1 MILGLEMKLQF
12 LEEVH
17 GIMENGGHYI
27 FQNGGLPQL
36 QDIHLIP
43 IALFTVKQVSCSS
56 TSVAIHCF
64 GFLEE
69 GEDI

>member
-1 MILGLEMKLQF
+1 MMELTEQTS
-12 LEEVH
+12 
-17 GIMENGGHYI
+17 GIMENGGRYI